1 MQLLGVV
8 VGEAD
13 RRVNTRVPVDCPALV
28 EYRGVAFQVTLVD
41 LSLSGACLEREG
53 AAWPEPGS
61 DMLLC
66 LLMRDLKVALL
77 SRMVRQWDQAR
88 RAGVNFEGM
97 KPETRAQLLRF
108 VEAEEK
114 KILSAHIHTKQ

>member
-1 MQLLGVV
+1 MGD
-8 VGEAD
+8 AD
-13 RRVNTRVPVDCPALV
+13 RRIHTRVPVDCPALV

-53 AAWPEPGS
+53 ANWPEPGS

-77 SRMVRQWDQAR
+77 TRMVRQWDGSR
-88 RAGVNFEGM
+88 RAGVNFAGM
-97 KPETRAQLLRF
+97 SEETKAQMLRF

-114 KILSAHIHTKQ
+114 KIMNAHVHLKQ